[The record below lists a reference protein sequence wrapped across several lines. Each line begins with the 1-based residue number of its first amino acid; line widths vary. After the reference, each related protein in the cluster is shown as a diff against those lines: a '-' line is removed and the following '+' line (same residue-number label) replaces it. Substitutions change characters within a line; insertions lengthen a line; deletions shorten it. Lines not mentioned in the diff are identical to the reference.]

1 MRFIS
6 SALVHALIVKALEL
20 SAEPHMPD
28 LLDRY
33 PLTAGSYHEMLDAS
47 GAVRPHW
54 LRFYEHLQ
62 RSTPAQLVQR
72 QALVARQI
80 QENGVTYNVYA
91 DPKGADRPWE
101 LDLLPHLIPVEE
113 WQQVAAGIAQRARL
127 LNAVL
132 ADVYGPQTLIA
143 EGLLPTELVFGH
155 NNFLWPCQ
163 GVVPPEGTFLHAYA
177 VDLARTPDGR
187 WWVTADR
194 TQAPSGAGYALEN
207 RVIVSRA
214 FPELYRDLD
223 VQHLSGFFRTL
234 QETLARQ
241 APSSNEAP
249 LVVLLTPGRFNES
262 YFEHLYLAGQLGY
275 PLVEGSDLTVRD
287 ATVYL
292 KTLGGLRR
300 VHAIMRRLDD
310 DFCDP
315 LELRTDSALGV
326 PGLLEAVRQ
335 GRVLVANALGS
346 GVLESPGLLGF
357 LPRINEHLFGE
368 KLILPSVATWWCGE
382 PPVLAQALE
391 KMPEL
396 LIKPAFASQSFA
408 PVLGRDLS
416 DEQRQALATRMQA
429 RPYAYVAQEIAQL
442 SHAPIWQGEEGQLQ
456 PRAIGM
462 RVYAVATADGY
473 RVLPGGLTRVAAD
486 ADAEV
491 VSMQRGGAS
500 KDTWIVGERSSGS
513 EPWKAGHALG
523 VHDLIRRDPNL
534 PSRVVE
540 NLFWFGRYCERCD
553 DSARLLRI
561 ILARYID
568 GNDPSALHAAVTLGE
583 RLNLLPK
590 DDPEAPLTLDER
602 LLAALLG
609 EEWPFSLRS
618 NLQRLQWAA
627 SQVRGKLSREN
638 WQALVELQREAMS
651 LETDAPDLGELLDF
665 LNRLVMSLAAL
676 SGFALDDMT
685 RDEGWRF
692 LMIGRRI
699 ERLQFLSTSLA
710 AFLYSDAAC
719 DQDALEWL
727 LELGN
732 SSITYRSRYLALPQ
746 LIPVLDL
753 LLLDEQN
760 PHAVLFQLKLVARSL
775 KRLNED
781 FGVPA
786 DNSLVL
792 FTQRL
797 ASFDLGCL
805 ENGLFGQSSV
815 QAALHGLAD
824 LLQRIGDTSGQVSD
838 RLALRHFAHVDDV
851 SQRTVSV

>member
-1 MRFIS
+1 
-6 SALVHALIVKALEL
+6 
-20 SAEPHMPD
+20 MPD

-33 PLTAGSYHEMLDAS
+33 PLTTGTYHELLDDN

-54 LRFYEHLQ
+54 RRLFDQLQ
-62 RSTPAQLVQR
+62 RSTPAHLIQR
-72 QALVARQI
+72 QALLARQI

-101 LDLLPHLIPVEE
+101 LDLLPHVIDPQE
-113 WQQVAAGIAQRARL
+113 WKHLSAGIAQRARL

-132 ADVYGPQTLIA
+132 ADLYGPQRLIS
-143 EGLLPTELVFGH
+143 EGLLPAELVFGH

-163 GVVPPEGTFLHAYA
+163 GIVPPDGSFLHLYA

-207 RVIVSRA
+207 RMIVSRA
-214 FPELYRDLD
+214 FPELYRDLR
-223 VQHLSGFFRTL
+223 VRHLSGFFRTL

-241 APSSNEAP
+241 APSDGESP

-262 YFEHLYLAGQLGY
+262 YFEHLYLARQLGY
-275 PLVEGSDLTVRD
+275 PLVEGGDLTVRD

-292 KTLGGLRR
+292 KTLSGLRR

-357 LPRINEHLFGE
+357 LPKISQYLFGE
-368 KLILPSVATWWCGE
+368 ELILPSIATWWCGE

-391 KMPEL
+391 KLPQL
-396 LIKPAFASQSFA
+396 LIKPAFPSQSFT
-408 PVLGRDLS
+408 PVFGRDLN
-416 DEQRQALATRMQA
+416 EVQRGQLAARMQA
-429 RPYAYVAQEIAQL
+429 RPYAYVAQELAQL
-442 SHAPIWQGEEGQLQ
+442 SQAPVWQAEDGHIQ

-462 RVYAVATADGY
+462 RVYAVSGKDDY
-473 RVLPGGLTRVAAD
+473 RVLSGGLTRVAAE

-500 KDTWIVGERSSGS
+500 KDTWVLGEQVPGGEQWTAQRTV
-513 EPWKAGHALG
+513 G
-523 VHDLIRRDPNL
+523 VHDLVRRDPYL

-561 ILARYID
+561 MLGRYVD
-568 GNDPSALHAAVTLGE
+568 GDDPQALQSAVALGE
-583 RLNLLPK
+583 SLMLLP
-590 DDPEAPLTLDER
+590 EEGELHER

-609 EEWPFSLRS
+609 DDWSFSLRS

-638 WQALVELQREAMS
+638 WQALVELQREAAE
-651 LETDAPDLGELLDF
+651 LETEEPDFGELLDF

-692 LMIGRRI
+692 LMIGRRL
-699 ERLQFLSTSLA
+699 ERLQFLSSSLA
-710 AFLYSDAAC
+710 AFLRSDAVF
-719 DQDALEWL
+719 DQAGLEWL

-732 SSITYRSRYLALPQ
+732 SSITYRSRYLAVAQ

-760 PHAVLFQLKLVARSL
+760 PHAVLFQLKLVARTL
-775 KRLNED
+775 KRLNDD
-781 FGVPA
+781 FGAPKETA
-786 DNSLVL
+786 LPELV
-792 FTQRL
+792 TRL
-797 ASFDLGCL
+797 SRFDLHCL
-805 ENGLFGQSSV
+805 ENPLFGEASLR
-815 QAALHGLAD
+815 AALDGLAD
-824 LLQRIGDTSGQVSD
+824 LLQEVADVGGQVSD

>member
-1 MRFIS
+1 
-6 SALVHALIVKALEL
+6 
-20 SAEPHMPD
+20 MPD

-33 PLTAGSYHEMLDAS
+33 PLTTGTYHELMDDS
-47 GAVRPHW
+47 GAVRGHW
-54 LRFYEHLQ
+54 RRLLDHLQ
-62 RSTPAQLVQR
+62 RSTPAQLLQR
-72 QALVARQI
+72 QALLARQI

-101 LDLLPHLIPVEE
+101 LDLLPHVIDAQE
-113 WQQVAAGIAQRARL
+113 WKQLSAGIAQRARL

-132 ADVYGPQTLIA
+132 ADLYGPQRLIS
-143 EGLLPTELVFGH
+143 EGLLPAELVFGH

-163 GVVPPEGTFLHAYA
+163 GITPPDGIFLHLYA

-207 RVIVSRA
+207 RMIVSRA
-214 FPELYRDLD
+214 FPDLYRDLK
-223 VQHLSGFFRTL
+223 VKHLAGFFRTL
-234 QETLARQ
+234 QQTLARQ
-241 APSSNEAP
+241 APSDGESP

-262 YFEHLYLAGQLGY
+262 YFEHLYLARQLGY

-292 KTLGGLRR
+292 KTLSGLRR

-357 LPRINEHLFGE
+357 LPKISQFLFGE
-368 KLILPSVATWWCGE
+368 ELILPSIATWWCGE

-391 KMPEL
+391 KLPHL
-396 LIKPAFASQSFA
+396 LIKPAFPSQSFS
-408 PVLGRDLS
+408 PVLGRDLN
-416 DEQRQALATRMQA
+416 EQQRALLAARMQA
-429 RPYAYVAQEIAQL
+429 RPYAYVAQELAQL
-442 SHAPIWQGEEGQLQ
+442 SQAPVWQAEDGQLQ

-462 RVYAVATADGY
+462 RVYAVSGEDDY
-473 RVLPGGLTRVAAD
+473 RVLPGGLTRVAAE

-500 KDTWIVGERSSGS
+500 KDTWVLGEQPPSG
-513 EPWKAGHALG
+513 EQWKAQRTVG
-523 VHDLIRRDPNL
+523 VHDLVRRDPYL

-561 ILARYID
+561 MLARYVD
-568 GNDPSALHAAVTLGE
+568 GDDPQALLSAVSLGE
-583 RLNLLPK
+583 SLMLLPEEGEL
-590 DDPEAPLTLDER
+590 PER

-609 EEWPFSLRS
+609 DDWSFSLRS

-638 WQALVELQREAMS
+638 WQALVELQREAME
-651 LETDAPDLGELLDF
+651 LETTEPDFGELLDF

-692 LMIGRRI
+692 LMIGRRL
-699 ERLQFLSTSLA
+699 ERLQFLSSSLA
-710 AFLYSDAAC
+710 AFLRGEAVF
-719 DQDALEWL
+719 DQAGLDWL

-732 SSITYRSRYLALPQ
+732 SSITYRSRYLAVAQ

-760 PHAVLFQLKLVARSL
+760 PHAVLFQLKLVARTL
-775 KRLNED
+775 KRLNDD
-781 FGVPA
+781 FGAPRETA
-786 DNSLVL
+786 LPELVA
-792 FTQRL
+792 RL
-797 ASFDLGCL
+797 SCFDLRCL
-805 ENGLFGQSSV
+805 ESPLFGEASLR
-815 QAALHGLAD
+815 AALDGLAD
-824 LLQRIGDTSGQVSD
+824 LLQEVADVSGQVSD

>member
-1 MRFIS
+1 
-6 SALVHALIVKALEL
+6 LL
-20 SAEPHMPD
+20 SAELSMPD

-33 PLTAGSYHEMLDAS
+33 PLTTGTYHELLDDS
-47 GAVRPHW
+47 GAVRGHW
-54 LRFYEHLQ
+54 RRLLDHLQ
-62 RSTPAQLVQR
+62 RSTPAQLLQR
-72 QALVARQI
+72 QALLARQI

-101 LDLLPHLIPVEE
+101 LDLLPHVIDAQE
-113 WQQVAAGIAQRARL
+113 WKQLSAGIAQRARL

-132 ADVYGPQTLIA
+132 ADLYGPQRLIS
-143 EGLLPTELVFGH
+143 EGLLPAELVFGH

-163 GVVPPEGTFLHAYA
+163 GITPPDGIFLHLYA

-207 RVIVSRA
+207 RMIVSRA
-214 FPELYRDLD
+214 FPDLYRDLK
-223 VQHLSGFFRTL
+223 VKHLAGFFRTL
-234 QETLARQ
+234 QQTLARQ
-241 APSSNEAP
+241 APSDGESP

-262 YFEHLYLAGQLGY
+262 YFEHLYLARQLGY

-292 KTLGGLRR
+292 KTLSGLRR

-357 LPRINEHLFGE
+357 LPKISQFLFGE
-368 KLILPSVATWWCGE
+368 ELILPSIATWWCGE

-391 KMPEL
+391 KLPHL
-396 LIKPAFASQSFA
+396 LIKPAFPSQSFS
-408 PVLGRDLS
+408 PVLGRDLN
-416 DEQRQALATRMQA
+416 EQQRALLAARMQA
-429 RPYAYVAQEIAQL
+429 RPYAYVAQELAQL
-442 SHAPIWQGEEGQLQ
+442 SQAPVWQAEDGQLQ

-462 RVYAVATADGY
+462 RVYAVSGEDDY
-473 RVLPGGLTRVAAD
+473 RVLPGGLTRVAAE

-500 KDTWIVGERSSGS
+500 KDTWVLGEQPPSG
-513 EPWKAGHALG
+513 EQWKAQRTVG
-523 VHDLIRRDPNL
+523 VHDLVRRDPYL

-561 ILARYID
+561 MLARYVD
-568 GNDPSALHAAVTLGE
+568 GDDPQALLSAVSLGE
-583 RLNLLPK
+583 SLMLLPEEGEL
-590 DDPEAPLTLDER
+590 PER

-609 EEWPFSLRS
+609 DDWSFSLRS

-638 WQALVELQREAMS
+638 WQALVELQREAME
-651 LETDAPDLGELLDF
+651 LETAEPDFGELLDF

-692 LMIGRRI
+692 LMIGRRL
-699 ERLQFLSTSLA
+699 ERLQFLSSSLA
-710 AFLYSDAAC
+710 AFLRGEAVF
-719 DQDALEWL
+719 DQAGLDWL

-732 SSITYRSRYLALPQ
+732 SSITYRSRYLAVAQ

-760 PHAVLFQLKLVARSL
+760 PHAVLFQLKLVARTL
-775 KRLNED
+775 KRLNDD
-781 FGVPA
+781 FGAPRETA
-786 DNSLVL
+786 LPELVA
-792 FTQRL
+792 RL
-797 ASFDLGCL
+797 SCFDLRCL
-805 ENGLFGQSSV
+805 ESPLFGEASLR
-815 QAALHGLAD
+815 AALDGLAD
-824 LLQRIGDTSGQVSD
+824 LLQEVADVSGQVSD

>member
-1 MRFIS
+1 
-6 SALVHALIVKALEL
+6 
-20 SAEPHMPD
+20 MPD
-28 LLDRY
+28 LLDHY
-33 PLTAGSYHEMLDAS
+33 PLTAGTYHELLDDS
-47 GAVRPHW
+47 GGVRAHW
-54 LRFYEHLQ
+54 RRLFEQLQ
-62 RSTPAQLVQR
+62 RSSPAQLVQR
-72 QALVARQI
+72 QALLARQI

-101 LDLLPHLIPVEE
+101 LDLLPHVIAADE
-113 WQQVAAGIAQRARL
+113 WQHLSAGIAQRARL

-132 ADVYGPQTLIA
+132 ADLYGPQRLIA
-143 EGLLPTELVFGH
+143 EGLLPSELVFGH

-163 GVVPPEGTFLHAYA
+163 GIRPPAETFLHLYA

-194 TQAPSGAGYALEN
+194 TQAPSGAGYALES
-207 RVIVSRA
+207 RTIVSRA
-214 FPELYRDLD
+214 FPELYRDLQ
-223 VQHLSGFFRTL
+223 VQHLAGFFRTL

-241 APSSNEAP
+241 APSAEEVP

-262 YFEHLYLAGQLGY
+262 YFEHLYLARQLGY
-275 PLVEGSDLTVRD
+275 PLVEGGDLTVRD

-292 KTLGGLRR
+292 KTLSGLRR

-357 LPRINEHLFGE
+357 LPRINHYLFGE
-368 KLILPSVATWWCGE
+368 ELLLPSIATWWCGE
-382 PPVLAQALE
+382 PPVLEQALE
-391 KMPEL
+391 KLPEL
-396 LIKPAFASQSFA
+396 LIKPAFPSQSFV
-408 PVLGRDLS
+408 PVFGRDLS
-416 DEQRQALATRMQA
+416 EKQRDDLVRRMRA
-429 RPYAYVAQEIAQL
+429 RPYAYVAQELPQL
-442 SHAPIWQGEEGQLQ
+442 SQAPVWQAETGQLQ

-462 RVYAVATADGY
+462 RVYAVASHDGY
-473 RVLPGGLTRVAAD
+473 RVLPGGLTRVAAE

-500 KDTWIVGERSSGS
+500 KDTWVLGERAPVGEQ
-513 EPWKAGHALG
+513 WKAQRTLG
-523 VHDLIRRDPNL
+523 VHDLVRRDPYL

-561 ILARYID
+561 MLARYVD
-568 GNDPSALHAAVTLGE
+568 GDDPQALQAAVELGE
-583 RLNLLPK
+583 GLMLLPEEGEL
-590 DDPEAPLTLDER
+590 PER

-609 EEWPFSLRS
+609 ADWSFSLRA

-638 WQALVELQREAMS
+638 WQALVELQREAME
-651 LETDAPDLGELLDF
+651 LETEAEAADFGELLDF
-665 LNRLVMSLAAL
+665 LSRLVMSLAAL

-699 ERLQFLSTSLA
+699 ERLQFLSSSLA
-710 AFLYSDAAC
+710 GFLRGAGAF
-719 DQDALEWL
+719 DQAGLEWL

-732 SSITYRSRYLALPQ
+732 SSITYRSRYLAVAQ

-760 PHAVLFQLKLVARSL
+760 PHAVLFQLKLVSGSL
-775 KRLNED
+775 KRLNHD
-781 FGVPA
+781 FGAPA
-786 DNSLVL
+786 EAALPLLVE
-792 FTQRL
+792 RL
-797 ASFDLGCL
+797 AGFDLGCL
-805 ENGLFGQSSV
+805 ENPLFGDSSV
-815 QAALHGLAD
+815 RAALDGLAD
-824 LLQRIGDTSGQVSD
+824 LLQDVADVSNQVSD

>member
-1 MRFIS
+1 
-6 SALVHALIVKALEL
+6 
-20 SAEPHMPD
+20 MPD

-33 PLTAGSYHEMLDAS
+33 PLTPGTYHELLDDS
-47 GAVRPHW
+47 GAVRAHW
-54 LRFYEHLQ
+54 RPLFDQLQ
-62 RSTPAQLVQR
+62 RSTPTQLAQR
-72 QALVARQI
+72 QALLARQI

-101 LDLLPHLIPVEE
+101 LDLLPHIIPADE

-132 ADVYGPQTLIA
+132 ADLYGPQTLIRD
-143 EGLLPTELVFGH
+143 GLLPAELVFGH

-163 GVVPPEGTFLHAYA
+163 GIRPPDGTFLHLFA

-207 RVIVSRA
+207 RTIVSRA
-214 FPELYRDLD
+214 FPDLYRDLR
-223 VQHLSGFFRTL
+223 VHHLAGFFRTL
-234 QETLARQ
+234 QETLVRQ
-241 APSSNEAP
+241 APSDAEAP

-262 YFEHLYLAGQLGY
+262 YFEHLYLARQLGY
-275 PLVEGSDLTVRD
+275 PLVEGGDLTVRD

-292 KTLGGLRR
+292 KTLSGLQR

-357 LPRINEHLFGE
+357 LPKINQHLFGE
-368 KLILPSVATWWCGE
+368 ELLLPSIATWWCGE
-382 PPVLAQALE
+382 APVLAQALE
-391 KMPEL
+391 KLPEL
-396 LIKPAFASQSFA
+396 LIKPAFPSQSFV
-408 PVLGRDLS
+408 PVFGRDL
-416 DEQRQALATRMQA
+416 DDTQRQALAERMRA
-429 RPYAYVAQEIAQL
+429 RPYAYVAQELAQL
-442 SHAPIWQGEEGQLQ
+442 SHAPIWQEQDGSLQ

-462 RVYAVATADGY
+462 RVYAVASADGY
-473 RVLPGGLTRVAAD
+473 RVLPGGLTRVAAE

-500 KDTWIVGERSSGS
+500 KDTWVLSERMPSGEQWRAQRS
-513 EPWKAGHALG
+513 LG
-523 VHDLIRRDPNL
+523 VHDLVRRDPYL

-561 ILARYID
+561 MLARYVD
-568 GNDPSALHAAVTLGE
+568 GDDPRALQAAVDLGE
-583 RLNLLPK
+583 SLMLLP
-590 DDPEAPLTLDER
+590 DEGELPER
-602 LLAALLG
+602 LQAALLG
-609 EEWPFSLRS
+609 DDWHFSLRA

-638 WQALVELQREAMS
+638 WQALVELQREALS
-651 LETDAPDLGELLDF
+651 LETEAPDFGELLDF

-699 ERLQFLSTSLA
+699 ERLQFLSSSLA
-710 AFLYSDAAC
+710 AFLRGIAVF
-719 DQDALEWL
+719 DQAGLEWL

-732 SSITYRSRYLALPQ
+732 SSITYRSRYLAVPQ

-760 PHAVLFQLKLVARSL
+760 PHAVLFQLKLVSRTL
-775 KRLNED
+775 RRLNDD
-781 FGVPA
+781 FGVPRELGL
-786 DNSLVL
+786 NQLVE
-792 FTQRL
+792 RL
-797 ASFDLGCL
+797 ARFDLGNL
-805 ENGLFGQSSV
+805 ESALFGDSGV
-815 QAALHGLAD
+815 REVLDGLAG
-824 LLQRIGDTSGQVSD
+824 LLQEVADASGQVSD
-838 RLALRHFAHVDDV
+838 RLALRHFAHVDDI
-851 SQRTVSV
+851 SQQTVSV

>member
-1 MRFIS
+1 
-6 SALVHALIVKALEL
+6 
-20 SAEPHMPD
+20 MPD

-33 PLTAGSYHEMLDAS
+33 PLTTGTYHELLDDS
-47 GAVRPHW
+47 GAVRAHW
-54 LRFYEHLQ
+54 RRLFDQLQ
-62 RSTPAQLVQR
+62 RSTPAQLLQR
-72 QALVARQI
+72 QALLARQI

-101 LDLLPHLIPVEE
+101 LDLLPHVIDPQE
-113 WQQVAAGIAQRARL
+113 WKHLQAGIAQRARL

-132 ADVYGPQTLIA
+132 ADLYGPQRLIS
-143 EGLLPTELVFGH
+143 EGLLPAELVFGH

-163 GVVPPEGTFLHAYA
+163 GIAPPDGSFLHLYA

-207 RVIVSRA
+207 RTIVSRA
-214 FPELYRDLD
+214 FPDLYRDLK
-223 VQHLSGFFRTL
+223 VRHLSGFFRTL

-241 APSSNEAP
+241 APSDGESP

-262 YFEHLYLAGQLGY
+262 YFEHLYLARQLGY
-275 PLVEGSDLTVRD
+275 PLVEGGDLTVRD

-292 KTLGGLRR
+292 KTLSGLRR

-357 LPRINEHLFGE
+357 LPKINQYLFGE
-368 KLILPSVATWWCGE
+368 ELLLPSIATWWCGE

-391 KMPEL
+391 KLPHL
-396 LIKPAFASQSFA
+396 LIKPAFPSQSFS
-408 PVLGRDLS
+408 PVFGRDLS
-416 DEQRQALATRMQA
+416 EAQRAQLAARMQA
-429 RPYAYVAQEIAQL
+429 RPYAYVAQELAQL
-442 SHAPIWQGEEGQLQ
+442 SQAPVWQAEDGQIQ

-462 RVYAVATADGY
+462 RMYAVSGKDDY
-473 RVLPGGLTRVAAD
+473 RILPGGLTRVAAE

-500 KDTWIVGERSSGS
+500 KDTWVLSEQAPGGEQ
-513 EPWKAGHALG
+513 WKAQRTVG
-523 VHDLIRRDPNL
+523 VHDLVRRDPYL

-553 DSARLLRI
+553 GSARLLRI
-561 ILARYID
+561 MLARYVD
-568 GNDPSALHAAVTLGE
+568 GDDPQALESAVALGE
-583 RLNLLPK
+583 SLMLLPEEGEL
-590 DDPEAPLTLDER
+590 PER

-609 EEWPFSLRS
+609 DDWSFSLRS

-638 WQALVELQREAMS
+638 WQALVELQREAME
-651 LETDAPDLGELLDF
+651 LETEEADFGELLDF

-692 LMIGRRI
+692 LMIGRRL
-699 ERLQFLSTSLA
+699 ERLQFLSSSLA
-710 AFLYSDAAC
+710 AFLRSDAVF
-719 DQDALEWL
+719 DQAGLEWL

-732 SSITYRSRYLALPQ
+732 SSITYRSRYLAVAQ

-760 PHAVLFQLKLVARSL
+760 PHAVLFQLKLVARTL
-775 KRLNED
+775 KRLNDD
-781 FGVPA
+781 FAAPRETA
-786 DNSLVL
+786 LPELVA
-792 FTQRL
+792 RL
-797 ASFDLGCL
+797 SRFDLRCL
-805 ENGLFGQSSV
+805 ENPLFGEASLR
-815 QAALHGLAD
+815 AALDGLAD
-824 LLQRIGDTSGQVSD
+824 LLQEVADVSGQVSD

>member
-1 MRFIS
+1 
-6 SALVHALIVKALEL
+6 
-20 SAEPHMPD
+20 MPD

-33 PLTAGSYHEMLDAS
+33 PLTTGTYHELMDDS
-47 GAVRPHW
+47 GAVRAHW
-54 LRFYEHLQ
+54 RRLFDQLQ
-62 RSTPAQLVQR
+62 RSTPAQLLQR
-72 QALVARQI
+72 QALLARQI

-101 LDLLPHLIPVEE
+101 LDLLPHVIDPQE
-113 WQQVAAGIAQRARL
+113 WQHLSAGIAQRARL

-132 ADVYGPQTLIA
+132 ADLYGPQRLIS
-143 EGLLPTELVFGH
+143 EGLLPAELVFGH

-163 GVVPPEGTFLHAYA
+163 GITPPDGSFLHLYA
-177 VDLARTPDGR
+177 VDLARTPDGC

-207 RVIVSRA
+207 RMIVSRA
-214 FPELYRDLD
+214 FPDLYRDLK
-223 VQHLSGFFRTL
+223 VRHLSGFFRTL

-241 APSSNEAP
+241 APSDGESP

-262 YFEHLYLAGQLGY
+262 YFEHLYLARQLGY
-275 PLVEGSDLTVRD
+275 PLVEGGDLTVRD

-292 KTLGGLRR
+292 KTLSGLRR
-300 VHAIMRRLDD
+300 VHAMMRRLDD

-357 LPRINEHLFGE
+357 LPKINQYLFGE
-368 KLILPSVATWWCGE
+368 ELLLPSIATWWCGE

-391 KMPEL
+391 KLPQL
-396 LIKPAFASQSFA
+396 LIKPAFPSQSFS
-408 PVLGRDLS
+408 PVFGRDLS
-416 DEQRQALATRMQA
+416 EAQRGQLAARMQA
-429 RPYAYVAQEIAQL
+429 RPYAYVAQELAQL
-442 SHAPIWQGEEGQLQ
+442 SQAPVWQAEDGQIQ

-462 RVYAVATADGY
+462 RMYAVSGKDDY
-473 RVLPGGLTRVAAD
+473 RVLPGGLTRVAAE

-500 KDTWIVGERSSGS
+500 KDTWVLGEQAPGG
-513 EPWKAGHALG
+513 EQWKAQRTVG
-523 VHDLIRRDPNL
+523 VHDLVRRDPYL

-561 ILARYID
+561 MLARYVD
-568 GNDPSALHAAVTLGE
+568 GDDPQALQSAVALGE
-583 RLNLLPK
+583 SLMLLPEEGEL
-590 DDPEAPLTLDER
+590 PER

-609 EEWPFSLRS
+609 DDWSFSLRS

-638 WQALVELQREAMS
+638 WQALVELQREAME
-651 LETDAPDLGELLDF
+651 LETEEADFGELLDF

-692 LMIGRRI
+692 LMIGRRL
-699 ERLQFLSTSLA
+699 ERLQFLSSSLA
-710 AFLYSDAAC
+710 AFLRSDAVF
-719 DQDALEWL
+719 DQAGLEWL

-732 SSITYRSRYLALPQ
+732 SSITYRSRYLAVAQ

-760 PHAVLFQLKLVARSL
+760 PHAVLFQLKLVTRTL
-775 KRLNED
+775 KRLNDD
-781 FGVPA
+781 FAAPRETA
-786 DNSLVL
+786 LPDLVA
-792 FTQRL
+792 RL
-797 ASFDLGCL
+797 SRFDLRCL
-805 ENGLFGQSSV
+805 ENPLFGEASLR
-815 QAALHGLAD
+815 AALDGLAD
-824 LLQRIGDTSGQVSD
+824 LLQEMADASGQVSD

>member
-1 MRFIS
+1 
-6 SALVHALIVKALEL
+6 
-20 SAEPHMPD
+20 MPD

-33 PLTAGSYHEMLDAS
+33 PLTAGTYHELLDSS

-54 LRFYEHLQ
+54 RRLFDQLQ
-62 RSTPAQLVQR
+62 RSTPAQLLQR
-72 QALVARQI
+72 QALLARQI

-101 LDLLPHLIPVEE
+101 LDLLPHVIAADE
-113 WQQVAAGIAQRARL
+113 WQQLSAGIAQRARL

-132 ADVYGPQTLIA
+132 ADLYGPQRLIS
-143 EGLLPTELVFGH
+143 EGLLPAELVFGH

-163 GVVPPEGTFLHAYA
+163 HVAPPEATFLHLYA

-207 RVIVSRA
+207 RTIVSRA
-214 FPELYRDLD
+214 FPELYRDLK
-223 VQHLSGFFRTL
+223 VQHLAGFFRTL

-241 APSSNEAP
+241 APCDDDAP

-262 YFEHLYLAGQLGY
+262 YFEHLYLARQLGY
-275 PLVEGSDLTVRD
+275 PLVEGGDLTVRD

-292 KTLGGLRR
+292 KTLSGLRR
-300 VHAIMRRLDD
+300 VHAVMRRLDD

-335 GRVLVANALGS
+335 GRVLVGNALGS

-357 LPRINEHLFGE
+357 LPKINQYLFGE
-368 KLILPSVATWWCGE
+368 ELILPSIATWWCGE
-382 PPVLAQALE
+382 APVLAQALE
-391 KMPEL
+391 KLPEL
-396 LIKPAFASQSFA
+396 LIKPAFPSQSFA
-408 PVLGRDLS
+408 PVFGRDLS
-416 DEQRQALATRMQA
+416 EKQRQALAERMQA
-429 RPYAYVAQEIAQL
+429 RPYAYVAQELAQL
-442 SHAPIWQGEEGQLQ
+442 SQAPIWQAENGQLQ

-462 RVYAVATADGY
+462 RMYAVAGADDY
-473 RVLPGGLTRVAAD
+473 RVLPGGLTRVAAE

-500 KDTWIVGERSSGS
+500 KDTWVLGDRPPSGEQ
-513 EPWKAGHALG
+513 WKSQRNVG
-523 VHDLIRRDPNL
+523 VHDLVRRDPYL

-561 ILARYID
+561 MLARYVD
-568 GNDPSALHAAVTLGE
+568 GDDPQALQAAVDLGE
-583 RLNLLPK
+583 RLTLLP
-590 DDPEAPLTLDER
+590 DEGELPER

-609 EEWPFSLRS
+609 DDWSFSLRA

-638 WQALVELQREAMS
+638 WQALVELQREAME
-651 LETDAPDLGELLDF
+651 LDTDEPDFGELLDF

-699 ERLQFLSTSLA
+699 ERLQFLSSSLA
-710 AFLYSDAAC
+710 AFLRGAGAF
-719 DQDALEWL
+719 DQAGLEWL

-732 SSITYRSRYLALPQ
+732 SSITYRSRYLAVAQ

-760 PHAVLFQLKLVARSL
+760 PHAVLFQLKLVTRTL
-775 KRLNED
+775 KRLNDD
-781 FGVPA
+781 FAAPRESGLPQ
-786 DNSLVL
+786 LVE
-792 FTQRL
+792 RL
-797 ASFDLGCL
+797 ARFDLGCL
-805 ENGLFGQSSV
+805 ENPLFGESSV
-815 QAALHGLAD
+815 RAALNGLAD
-824 LLQRIGDTSGQVSD
+824 LLQDIAEASGQVSD

>member
-1 MRFIS
+1 
-6 SALVHALIVKALEL
+6 
-20 SAEPHMPD
+20 MPD
-28 LLDRY
+28 LLDHY
-33 PLTAGSYHEMLDAS
+33 PLTAGTYHELLDDS
-47 GAVRPHW
+47 GGVRAHW
-54 LRFYEHLQ
+54 RRLFEQLQ
-62 RSTPAQLVQR
+62 RSSPAQLVQR
-72 QALVARQI
+72 QALLARQI

-101 LDLLPHLIPVEE
+101 LDLLPHVIAADE
-113 WQQVAAGIAQRARL
+113 WQHLSAGIAQRARL

-132 ADVYGPQTLIA
+132 ADLYGPQRLIA
-143 EGLLPTELVFGH
+143 EGLLPSELVFGH

-163 GVVPPEGTFLHAYA
+163 GIRPPAETFLHLYA

-194 TQAPSGAGYALEN
+194 TQAPSGAGYALES
-207 RVIVSRA
+207 RTIVSRA
-214 FPELYRDLD
+214 FPELYRDLQ
-223 VQHLSGFFRTL
+223 VQHLAGFFRTL

-241 APSSNEAP
+241 APSAEEVP

-262 YFEHLYLAGQLGY
+262 YFEHLYLARQLGY
-275 PLVEGSDLTVRD
+275 PLVEGGDLTVRD

-292 KTLGGLRR
+292 KTLSGLRR

-357 LPRINEHLFGE
+357 LPRINHYLFGE
-368 KLILPSVATWWCGE
+368 ELLLPSIATWWCGE
-382 PPVLAQALE
+382 PPVLEQALE
-391 KMPEL
+391 KLPEL
-396 LIKPAFASQSFA
+396 LIKPAFPSQSFV
-408 PVLGRDLS
+408 PVFGRDLS
-416 DEQRQALATRMQA
+416 EKQRDDLVRRMRA
-429 RPYAYVAQEIAQL
+429 RPYAYVAQELPQL
-442 SHAPIWQGEEGQLQ
+442 SQAPVWQAETGQLQ

-462 RVYAVATADGY
+462 RVYAVASHDGY
-473 RVLPGGLTRVAAD
+473 RVLPGGLTRVAAE

-500 KDTWIVGERSSGS
+500 KDTWVLGERAPVGEQ
-513 EPWKAGHALG
+513 WKAQRTLG
-523 VHDLIRRDPNL
+523 VHDLVRRDPYL

-561 ILARYID
+561 MLARYVD
-568 GNDPSALHAAVTLGE
+568 GDDPQALQAAVELGE
-583 RLNLLPK
+583 GLMLLPEEGEL
-590 DDPEAPLTLDER
+590 PER

-609 EEWPFSLRS
+609 ADWSFSLRA

-638 WQALVELQREAMS
+638 WQALVELQREAME
-651 LETDAPDLGELLDF
+651 LETEAEAEAADFGELLDF

-699 ERLQFLSTSLA
+699 ERLQFLSSSLA
-710 AFLYSDAAC
+710 GFLRGAGAF
-719 DQDALEWL
+719 DQAGLEWL

-732 SSITYRSRYLALPQ
+732 SSITYRSRYLAVAQ

-760 PHAVLFQLKLVARSL
+760 PHAVLFQLKLVSGSL
-775 KRLNED
+775 KRLNHD
-781 FGVPA
+781 FGAPA
-786 DNSLVL
+786 EAALPLLVE
-792 FTQRL
+792 RL
-797 ASFDLGCL
+797 AGFDLGCL
-805 ENGLFGQSSV
+805 ENPLFGDSSV
-815 QAALHGLAD
+815 RAALDGLAD
-824 LLQRIGDTSGQVSD
+824 LLQEVADVSNQVSD

>member
-1 MRFIS
+1 
-6 SALVHALIVKALEL
+6 
-20 SAEPHMPD
+20 MPD

-33 PLTAGSYHEMLDAS
+33 PLTTGTYHELLDDN
-47 GAVRPHW
+47 GAVRVHW
-54 LRFYEHLQ
+54 RPLFDQLQ

-72 QALVARQI
+72 QALLARQI

-101 LDLLPHLIPVEE
+101 LDLLPHVIDAQE
-113 WQQVAAGIAQRARL
+113 WKHLSAGIAQRGRL

-132 ADVYGPQTLIA
+132 ADLYGPQRLIS
-143 EGLLPTELVFGH
+143 EGLLPAELIFGH

-163 GVVPPEGTFLHAYA
+163 GIAPPDGTFLHLYA

-207 RVIVSRA
+207 RMIVSRA
-214 FPELYRDLD
+214 FPDLYRDLN
-223 VQHLSGFFRTL
+223 VRHLSGFFRTL

-241 APSSNEAP
+241 APSDGEPP

-262 YFEHLYLAGQLGY
+262 YFEHLYLARQLGY
-275 PLVEGSDLTVRD
+275 PLVEGGDLTVRD

-292 KTLGGLRR
+292 KTLSGLRR

-357 LPRINEHLFGE
+357 LPKINEFLFGE
-368 KLILPSVATWWCGE
+368 ELLLPSIATWWCGE

-391 KMPEL
+391 KLPQL
-396 LIKPAFASQSFA
+396 LIKPAFPSQSFR
-408 PVLGRDLS
+408 PVLGRDLN
-416 DEQRQALATRMQA
+416 EAQRAKLAARMQA
-429 RPYAYVAQEIAQL
+429 RPYAYVAQELAQL
-442 SHAPIWQGEEGQLQ
+442 SQAPVWQAEDGQIQ

-462 RVYAVATADGY
+462 RVYAVSGKDDY
-473 RVLPGGLTRVAAD
+473 RVLSGGLTRVAAK

-500 KDTWIVGERSSGS
+500 KDTWVLGEQAPGS
-513 EPWKAGHALG
+513 EQWAAQRTVG
-523 VHDLIRRDPNL
+523 VHDLVRRDPYL

-540 NLFWFGRYCERCD
+540 NLFWFGRYSERCD

-561 ILARYID
+561 MLARYVD
-568 GNDPSALHAAVTLGE
+568 GDDPQALQSAVSLGE
-583 RLNLLPK
+583 SLMLLP
-590 DDPEAPLTLDER
+590 DEGELPER

-609 EEWPFSLRS
+609 EDWSFSLRS

-638 WQALVELQREAMS
+638 WQALVELQREALE
-651 LETDAPDLGELLDF
+651 LETSEPDFGEMLDF

-692 LMIGRRI
+692 LMMGRRL
-699 ERLQFLSTSLA
+699 ERLQFLSSSLA
-710 AFLYSDAAC
+710 AFLRSEAVF
-719 DQDALEWL
+719 DQAGLEWL

-732 SSITYRSRYLALPQ
+732 SSITYRSRYLAVAQ

-760 PHAVLFQLKLVARSL
+760 PHAVLFQLKLVARTL
-775 KRLNED
+775 KRLNDD
-781 FGVPA
+781 FGAPRDMA
-786 DNSLVL
+786 LPELV
-792 FTQRL
+792 TRL
-797 ASFDLGCL
+797 SRFDLRCL
-805 ENGLFGQSSV
+805 ENPLFGDTSLRS
-815 QAALHGLAD
+815 ALDGLAD
-824 LLQRIGDTSGQVSD
+824 LLQEVADVSGQVSD

>member
-1 MRFIS
+1 
-6 SALVHALIVKALEL
+6 
-20 SAEPHMPD
+20 MPD

-33 PLTAGSYHEMLDAS
+33 PLTAGTYHELLDGS

-54 LRFYEHLQ
+54 RRLFDQLQ

-72 QALVARQI
+72 QALLARQI

-101 LDLLPHLIPVEE
+101 LDLLPHVIAADE
-113 WQQVAAGIAQRARL
+113 WQQLSAGIAQRARL

-132 ADVYGPQTLIA
+132 ADLYGPQRLIS
-143 EGLLPTELVFGH
+143 EGLLPAELVFGH

-163 GVVPPEGTFLHAYA
+163 HIAPPEEIFLHLYA

-207 RVIVSRA
+207 RTIVSRA
-214 FPELYRDLD
+214 FPELYRDLK
-223 VQHLSGFFRTL
+223 VQHLAGFFRAL

-241 APSSNEAP
+241 APSDDDTP

-262 YFEHLYLAGQLGY
+262 YFEHLYLARQLGY
-275 PLVEGSDLTVRD
+275 PLVEGGDLTVRD

-292 KTLGGLRR
+292 KTLSGLRR

-357 LPRINEHLFGE
+357 LPRINQYLFGE
-368 KLILPSVATWWCGE
+368 ELILPSIATWWCGE
-382 PPVLAQALE
+382 SPVLAQALE
-391 KMPEL
+391 KLPEL
-396 LIKPAFASQSFA
+396 LIKPAFPSQSFA
-408 PVLGRDLS
+408 PVFGRDLS
-416 DEQRQALATRMQA
+416 EKQRQALAERMQA
-429 RPYAYVAQEIAQL
+429 RPYAYVAQELAQL
-442 SHAPIWQGEEGQLQ
+442 SHAPIWQAENGQLQ

-462 RVYAVATADGY
+462 RMYAVASGEGY
-473 RVLPGGLTRVAAD
+473 RVLPGGLTRVAAE

-500 KDTWIVGERSSGS
+500 KDTWVLGDRPPSGEQ
-513 EPWKAGHALG
+513 WKSQRNVG
-523 VHDLIRRDPNL
+523 VHDLVRRDPYL

-561 ILARYID
+561 MLARYVD
-568 GNDPSALHAAVTLGE
+568 GDDPQALQAAVDLGE
-583 RLNLLPK
+583 RLTLLP
-590 DDPEAPLTLDER
+590 DEGELPER

-609 EEWPFSLRS
+609 EDWSFSLRS

-638 WQALVELQREAMS
+638 WQALVELQREAMD
-651 LETDAPDLGELLDF
+651 LDTDEPDFGELLDF

-699 ERLQFLSTSLA
+699 ERLQFLSSSLA
-710 AFLYSDAAC
+710 AFLRGAGAF
-719 DQDALEWL
+719 DQAGLEWL

-732 SSITYRSRYLALPQ
+732 SSITYRSRYLAVAQ

-760 PHAVLFQLKLVARSL
+760 PHAVLFQLKLVTRTL
-775 KRLNED
+775 KRLNDD
-781 FGVPA
+781 FGVPREA
-786 DNSLVL
+786 GLPQLVE
-792 FTQRL
+792 RL
-797 ASFDLGCL
+797 ARFDLGCL
-805 ENGLFGQSSV
+805 ENPLFGEASV
-815 QAALHGLAD
+815 RAALNGLAD
-824 LLQRIGDTSGQVSD
+824 LLQEIADASGQVSD

>member
-1 MRFIS
+1 
-6 SALVHALIVKALEL
+6 
-20 SAEPHMPD
+20 MPD
-28 LLDRY
+28 LLDHY
-33 PLTAGSYHEMLDAS
+33 PLTAGTYHELLDDS
-47 GAVRPHW
+47 GGVRAHW
-54 LRFYEHLQ
+54 RRLFEQLQ
-62 RSTPAQLVQR
+62 RSSPAQLVQR
-72 QALVARQI
+72 QALLARQI

-101 LDLLPHLIPVEE
+101 LDLLPHVIAADE
-113 WQQVAAGIAQRARL
+113 WQHLSAGIAQRARL

-132 ADVYGPQTLIA
+132 ADLYGPQRLIA
-143 EGLLPTELVFGH
+143 EGLLPSELVFGH

-163 GVVPPEGTFLHAYA
+163 GIRPPAETFLHLYA

-194 TQAPSGAGYALEN
+194 TQAPSGAGYALES
-207 RVIVSRA
+207 RTIVSRA
-214 FPELYRDLD
+214 FPELYRDLQ
-223 VQHLSGFFRTL
+223 VQHLAGFFRTL

-241 APSSNEAP
+241 APSAEEVP

-262 YFEHLYLAGQLGY
+262 YFEHLYLARQLGY
-275 PLVEGSDLTVRD
+275 PLVEGGDLTVRD

-292 KTLGGLRR
+292 KTLSGLRR

-357 LPRINEHLFGE
+357 LPKINHYLFGE
-368 KLILPSVATWWCGE
+368 ELLLPSIATWWCGE
-382 PPVLAQALE
+382 PPVLEQALE
-391 KMPEL
+391 KLPEL
-396 LIKPAFASQSFA
+396 LIKPAFPSQSFV
-408 PVLGRDLS
+408 PVFGRDLS
-416 DEQRQALATRMQA
+416 EKQRDDLVRRMRA
-429 RPYAYVAQEIAQL
+429 RPYAYVAQELPQL
-442 SHAPIWQGEEGQLQ
+442 SQAPVWQAETGQLQ

-462 RVYAVATADGY
+462 RVYAVASHDGY
-473 RVLPGGLTRVAAD
+473 RVLPGGLTRVAAE

-500 KDTWIVGERSSGS
+500 KDTWVLGERAPVGEQ
-513 EPWKAGHALG
+513 WKAQRTLG
-523 VHDLIRRDPNL
+523 VHDLVRRDPYL

-561 ILARYID
+561 MLARYVD
-568 GNDPSALHAAVTLGE
+568 GDDPQALQAAVELGE
-583 RLNLLPK
+583 GLMLLPEEGEL
-590 DDPEAPLTLDER
+590 PER

-609 EEWPFSLRS
+609 ADWSFSLRA

-638 WQALVELQREAMS
+638 WQALVELQREAME
-651 LETDAPDLGELLDF
+651 LETEAEAADFGELLDF

-699 ERLQFLSTSLA
+699 ERLQFLSSSLA
-710 AFLYSDAAC
+710 GFLRGAGAF
-719 DQDALEWL
+719 DQAGLEWL

-732 SSITYRSRYLALPQ
+732 SSITYRSRYLAVAQ

-760 PHAVLFQLKLVARSL
+760 PHAVLFQLKLVSGSL
-775 KRLNED
+775 KRLNHD
-781 FGVPA
+781 FGAPA
-786 DNSLVL
+786 EAALPLLVE
-792 FTQRL
+792 RL
-797 ASFDLGCL
+797 AGFDLGCL
-805 ENGLFGQSSV
+805 ENPLFGDSSV
-815 QAALHGLAD
+815 RAAIDGLAD
-824 LLQRIGDTSGQVSD
+824 LLQDVADVSNQVSD

>member
-1 MRFIS
+1 
-6 SALVHALIVKALEL
+6 
-20 SAEPHMPD
+20 MPD

-33 PLTAGSYHEMLDAS
+33 PLTAGTYHELLDAS

-54 LRFYEHLQ
+54 RRLFEQLQ

-72 QALVARQI
+72 QALLTRQI

-101 LDLLPHLIPVEE
+101 LDLLPHVIAADD
-113 WQQVAAGIAQRARL
+113 WQQLSAGVAQRARL

-132 ADVYGPQTLIA
+132 ADLYGPQRLIA
-143 EGLLPTELVFGH
+143 EGLLPAELVFGH

-163 GVVPPEGTFLHAYA
+163 GISPPDGAFLHLYA

-207 RVIVSRA
+207 RTIVSRA
-214 FPELYRDLD
+214 FPELYRDMK
-223 VQHLSGFFRTL
+223 VQHLAGFFRTL
-234 QETLARQ
+234 QETLVRQ
-241 APSSNEAP
+241 APSDGDAP

-262 YFEHLYLAGQLGY
+262 YFEHLYLARQLGY
-275 PLVEGSDLTVRD
+275 PLVEGGDLTVRD

-292 KTLGGLRR
+292 KTLSGLRR

-357 LPRINEHLFGE
+357 LPKINQFLFGE
-368 KLILPSVATWWCGE
+368 ELILPSIATWWCGE
-382 PPVLAQALE
+382 APVLAQALE
-391 KMPEL
+391 KLPEL
-396 LIKPAFASQSFA
+396 LIKPAFPSQSFA
-408 PVLGRDLS
+408 PVFGRDLS
-416 DEQRQALATRMQA
+416 EKQRQELAERMQA
-429 RPYAYVAQEIAQL
+429 RPYAYVAQELAQL
-442 SHAPIWQGEEGQLQ
+442 SQAPIWQAEDGQLQ

-462 RVYAVATADGY
+462 RVYAVASREGY
-473 RVLPGGLTRVAAD
+473 RVLPGGLTRVAAQ

-500 KDTWIVGERSSGS
+500 KDTWVLGDRAPSGEQ
-513 EPWKAGHALG
+513 WKAQRNIG
-523 VHDLIRRDPNL
+523 VHDLVRRDPYL

-561 ILARYID
+561 MLARYVD
-568 GNDPSALHAAVTLGE
+568 GDDPQALQAAVDLGE
-583 RLNLLPK
+583 RLMLLP
-590 DDPEAPLTLDER
+590 DEGELPER

-609 EEWPFSLRS
+609 DDWPFSLRS

-638 WQALVELQREAMS
+638 WQALVELQREAME
-651 LETDAPDLGELLDF
+651 LETEEPDFGELLDF

-699 ERLQFLSTSLA
+699 ERLQFLSGSLA
-710 AFLYSDAAC
+710 AFLRGTGVF
-719 DQDALEWL
+719 DQAGLEWL

-732 SSITYRSRYLALPQ
+732 SSITYRSRYLAVAQ
-746 LIPVLDL
+746 LVPVLDL

-760 PHAVLFQLKLVARSL
+760 PHAVLFQLKLVTRTL
-775 KRLNED
+775 KRLNDD
-781 FGVPA
+781 FGVPRETVLPQ
-786 DNSLVL
+786 LVE
-792 FTQRL
+792 RL
-797 ASFDLGCL
+797 ARFDLGCL
-805 ENGLFGQSSV
+805 ENPLFGDASV
-815 QAALHGLAD
+815 RAAIEGLAALLQEIAD
-824 LLQRIGDTSGQVSD
+824 ASGQVSD

>member
-1 MRFIS
+1 
-6 SALVHALIVKALEL
+6 
-20 SAEPHMPD
+20 MPD

-33 PLTAGSYHEMLDAS
+33 PLTTGTYHELMDNS
-47 GAVRPHW
+47 GAVRGHW
-54 LRFYEHLQ
+54 RRLLDHLQ
-62 RSTPAQLVQR
+62 RSTPAQLLQR
-72 QALVARQI
+72 QALLARQI

-101 LDLLPHLIPVEE
+101 LDLLPHVIDAQE
-113 WQQVAAGIAQRARL
+113 WKHLSAGIAQRARL

-132 ADVYGPQTLIA
+132 ADLYGPQRLIS
-143 EGLLPTELVFGH
+143 EGLLPAELVFGH

-163 GVVPPEGTFLHAYA
+163 GITPPDGIFLHLYA

-207 RVIVSRA
+207 RMIVSRA
-214 FPELYRDLD
+214 FPDLYRDLK
-223 VQHLSGFFRTL
+223 VKHLAGFFRTL
-234 QETLARQ
+234 QQTLARQ
-241 APSSNEAP
+241 APSDGESP

-262 YFEHLYLAGQLGY
+262 YFEHLYLARQLGY

-292 KTLGGLRR
+292 KTLSGLRR

-357 LPRINEHLFGE
+357 LPKISQFLFGE
-368 KLILPSVATWWCGE
+368 ELILPSIATWWCGE

-391 KMPEL
+391 KLPHL
-396 LIKPAFASQSFA
+396 LIKPAFPSQSFS
-408 PVLGRDLS
+408 PVLGRDLN
-416 DEQRQALATRMQA
+416 EQQRALLAARMQA
-429 RPYAYVAQEIAQL
+429 RPYAYVAQELAQL
-442 SHAPIWQGEEGQLQ
+442 SQAPVWQAEDGQLQ

-462 RVYAVATADGY
+462 RVYAVSGEDDY
-473 RVLPGGLTRVAAD
+473 RVLPGGLTRVAAE

-500 KDTWIVGERSSGS
+500 KDTWVLGEQPPSG
-513 EPWKAGHALG
+513 EQWKAQRTVG
-523 VHDLIRRDPNL
+523 VHDLVRRDPYL

-561 ILARYID
+561 MLARYVD
-568 GNDPSALHAAVTLGE
+568 GDDPQALQSAVSLGE
-583 RLNLLPK
+583 SLMLLPEEGEL
-590 DDPEAPLTLDER
+590 PER

-609 EEWPFSLRS
+609 DDWSFSLRS

-638 WQALVELQREAMS
+638 WQALVELQREAME
-651 LETDAPDLGELLDF
+651 LETAEPDFGELLDF

-692 LMIGRRI
+692 LMIGRRL
-699 ERLQFLSTSLA
+699 ERLQFLSSSLA
-710 AFLYSDAAC
+710 AFLRGEAVF
-719 DQDALEWL
+719 DQAGLDWL

-732 SSITYRSRYLALPQ
+732 SSITYRSRYLAVAQ

-760 PHAVLFQLKLVARSL
+760 PHAVLFQLKLVARTL
-775 KRLNED
+775 KRLNDD
-781 FGVPA
+781 FGAPRETALPA
-786 DNSLVL
+786 LVA
-792 FTQRL
+792 RL
-797 ASFDLGCL
+797 SCFDLRCL
-805 ENGLFGQSSV
+805 ESPLFGEASLR
-815 QAALHGLAD
+815 AALDGLAD
-824 LLQRIGDTSGQVSD
+824 LLQEVADVSGQVSD

>member
-1 MRFIS
+1 
-6 SALVHALIVKALEL
+6 
-20 SAEPHMPD
+20 MPD

-33 PLTAGSYHEMLDAS
+33 PLTTGTYHELLDNS
-47 GAVRPHW
+47 GAVRVHW
-54 LRFYEHLQ
+54 QPLFDQLQ
-62 RSTPAQLVQR
+62 RSTPAQLLQR
-72 QALVARQI
+72 QTLLARQI

-101 LDLLPHLIPVEE
+101 LDLLPHIIDAQE
-113 WQQVAAGIAQRARL
+113 WRQLSAGIAQRARL

-132 ADVYGPQTLIA
+132 ADLYGPQRLIS
-143 EGLLPTELVFGH
+143 EGLLPPELVFGH

-163 GVVPPEGTFLHAYA
+163 GIAPPDGIFLHMYA

-194 TQAPSGAGYALEN
+194 TQAPSGSGYALEN
-207 RVIVSRA
+207 RMIVSRA
-214 FPELYRDLD
+214 FPDLYRDLK
-223 VQHLSGFFRTL
+223 VRHLSGFFRTL

-241 APSSNEAP
+241 APSDGEPP

-262 YFEHLYLAGQLGY
+262 YFEHLYLARQLGY
-275 PLVEGSDLTVRD
+275 PLVEGGDLTVRD

-292 KTLGGLRR
+292 KTLSGLRR

-357 LPRINEHLFGE
+357 LPKINQFLFGE
-368 KLILPSVATWWCGE
+368 ELMLPSIATWWCGE

-391 KMPEL
+391 KLPQL
-396 LIKPAFASQSFA
+396 LIKPAFPSQSFA
-408 PVLGRDLS
+408 PVFGRDLS
-416 DEQRQALATRMQA
+416 EEQRGQLAARMQA
-429 RPYAYVAQEIAQL
+429 RPYAYVAQELAQL
-442 SHAPIWQGEEGQLQ
+442 SQAPVWQAEDGQIQ

-462 RVYAVATADGY
+462 RVYAVSGKDDY
-473 RVLPGGLTRVAAD
+473 RILSGGLTRVAAE

-500 KDTWIVGERSSGS
+500 KDTWVLGEQAPGGEQWTAQRTV
-513 EPWKAGHALG
+513 G
-523 VHDLIRRDPNL
+523 VHDLVRRDPYL

-561 ILARYID
+561 MLARYVD
-568 GNDPSALHAAVTLGE
+568 GDDPQALQSAVALGE
-583 RLNLLPK
+583 SLMLLP
-590 DDPEAPLTLDER
+590 DEGELPER

-609 EEWPFSLRS
+609 EDWSFSLRS

-638 WQALVELQREAMS
+638 WQALVELQREAME
-651 LETDAPDLGELLDF
+651 LETAEPDFGELLDF

-692 LMIGRRI
+692 LMIGRRL
-699 ERLQFLSTSLA
+699 ERLQFLSSSLA
-710 AFLYSDAAC
+710 AFLRSEAVF
-719 DQDALEWL
+719 DQAGLEWL

-732 SSITYRSRYLALPQ
+732 SSITYRSRYLAVAQ

-760 PHAVLFQLKLVARSL
+760 PHAVLFQLKLVARTL
-775 KRLNED
+775 KRLNDD
-781 FGVPA
+781 FGAPRETA
-786 DNSLVL
+786 LPELVM
-792 FTQRL
+792 RL
-797 ASFDLGCL
+797 SRFDLRCL
-805 ENGLFGQSSV
+805 ENPLFGETSLR
-815 QAALHGLAD
+815 AALDGLAD
-824 LLQRIGDTSGQVSD
+824 LLQEVADVSGQVSD

>member
-1 MRFIS
+1 
-6 SALVHALIVKALEL
+6 
-20 SAEPHMPD
+20 MPD

-33 PLTAGSYHEMLDAS
+33 PLTAGTYHEMLDAS

-54 LRFYEHLQ
+54 QLLYEHLQ
-62 RSTPAQLVQR
+62 RSTPAQLMQR
-72 QALVARQI
+72 QALLSRQI

-101 LDLLPHLIPVEE
+101 LDLLPHLIPAQE
-113 WQQVAAGIAQRARL
+113 WAPVAAGIAQRARL

-132 ADVYGPQTLIA
+132 ADLYGPQQLIA
-143 EGLLPTELVFGH
+143 DGLLPAELVFGH
-155 NNFLWPCQ
+155 NNYLWPCQ
-163 GVVPPEGTFLHAYA
+163 GVKPPEDMFLHMYA

-207 RVIVSRA
+207 RQIVSRA
-214 FPELYRDLD
+214 FPDMYRDLQ
-223 VQHLSGFFRTL
+223 VQHLAGFFRAL

-241 APSSNEAP
+241 APSDKEAP

-262 YFEHLYLAGQLGY
+262 YFEHLYLARQLGY
-275 PLVEGSDLTVRD
+275 PLVEGGDLTVRD

-292 KTLGGLRR
+292 KTLSGLRR

-346 GVLESPGLLGF
+346 GVLESPALLGF
-357 LPRINEHLFGE
+357 LPKINQHLFGE
-368 KLILPSVATWWCGE
+368 ELILPSVATWWCGE

-391 KMPEL
+391 KLPEL
-396 LIKPAFASQSFA
+396 LIKPAFPSQSFA
-408 PVLGRDLS
+408 PVFGRDLNA
-416 DEQRQALATRMQA
+416 EQRQALAARMQA
-429 RPYAYVAQEIAQL
+429 RPYAYVAQELAQL
-442 SHAPIWQGEEGQLQ
+442 SHAPVWQADGGKLQ

-462 RVYAVATADGY
+462 RVYAVASADGY
-473 RVLPGGLTRVAAD
+473 RVLPGGLTRVAAEAD
-486 ADAEV
+486 ADV

-500 KDTWIVGERSSGS
+500 KDTWVLGERAHGVK
-513 EPWKAGHALG
+513 PWKGQRALG
-523 VHDLIRRDPNL
+523 VHDLVRRDPYL

-561 ILARYID
+561 MLGRYVDGDDPLA
-568 GNDPSALHAAVTLGE
+568 LQAAVELGE
-583 RLNLLPK
+583 TLNLLP
-590 DDPEAPLTLDER
+590 EEGELHER

-609 EEWPFSLRS
+609 EDWSFSLRA

-638 WQALVELQREAMS
+638 WQALVELQREALS
-651 LETDAPDLGELLDF
+651 LETDEPDFGELLDF

-699 ERLQFLSTSLA
+699 ERLQFLSISLA
-710 AFLYSDAAC
+710 AFLRDAAVN
-719 DQDALEWL
+719 DQAGLEWL

-732 SSITYRSRYLALPQ
+732 SSITYRSRYLAVPQ

-760 PHAVLFQLKLVARSL
+760 PHAVLFQLKLVSRSL
-775 KRLNED
+775 TRLNED
-781 FGVPA
+781 FGAPR
-786 DNSLVL
+786 DTSLPL
-792 FTQRL
+792 LIQRL
-797 ASFDLGCL
+797 SIFDLGNL
-805 ENGLFGQSSV
+805 ENPLFGQSSV
-815 QAALHGLAD
+815 GAVLDGLAD
-824 LLQRIGDTSGQVSD
+824 LLQSIGETSGQVSD

>member
-1 MRFIS
+1 
-6 SALVHALIVKALEL
+6 
-20 SAEPHMPD
+20 MPD

-33 PLTAGSYHEMLDAS
+33 PLTPGSYHELLDGS
-47 GAVRPHW
+47 GSVRPHW
-54 LRFYEHLQ
+54 RRLFDHLQ
-62 RSTPAQLVQR
+62 GSTPAQLEQR
-72 QALVARQI
+72 QALMARQI

-101 LDLLPHLIPVEE
+101 LDLLPHVIAVDE
-113 WQQVAAGIAQRARL
+113 WERLSAGIAQRARL

-132 ADVYGPQTLIA
+132 ADLYGPQRLIS
-143 EGLLPTELVFGH
+143 EGLLPAELVFGH
-155 NNFLWPCQ
+155 NHFLWPCQ
-163 GVVPPEGTFLHAYA
+163 GITPPEGTFLHLYA

-207 RVIVSRA
+207 RTIVSRA
-214 FPELYRDLD
+214 FPELYRDLK
-223 VQHLSGFFRTL
+223 VQHLAGFFRTL

-241 APSSNEAP
+241 APSSDEAP
-249 LVVLLTPGRFNES
+249 LVVVLTPGRFNES
-262 YFEHLYLAGQLGY
+262 YFEHLYLARQLGY

-292 KTLGGLRR
+292 KTLSGLRR

-326 PGLLEAVRQ
+326 SGLLEAVRQ

-357 LPRINEHLFGE
+357 LPKINQFLFGE
-368 KLILPSVATWWCGE
+368 ELILPSIATWWCGE
-382 PPVLAQALE
+382 APVLAQALE
-391 KMPEL
+391 KLPQL
-396 LIKPAFASQSFA
+396 LIRPAFPSQSFA

-416 DEQRQALATRMQA
+416 DAQRQALAERIQA
-429 RPYAYVAQEIAQL
+429 RPYAYVAQELAQL
-442 SHAPIWQGEEGQLQ
+442 SQAPIWQAEDGQLQ

-462 RVYAVATADGY
+462 RVYAVASADGY
-473 RVLPGGLTRVAAD
+473 RVLPGALTRVAAE

-500 KDTWIVGERSSGS
+500 KDTWVLGERPPSG
-513 EPWKAGHALG
+513 EQWKAQRNIG
-523 VHDLIRRDPNL
+523 VHDLVRRDPYL

-561 ILARYID
+561 MLARYVD
-568 GNDPSALHAAVTLGE
+568 GDDPQALQAAVELGE
-583 RLNLLPK
+583 RLMLLP
-590 DDPEAPLTLDER
+590 EEGTLPER

-609 EEWPFSLRS
+609 DDWPFSLRS

-638 WQALVELQREAMS
+638 WQALVELQREA
-651 LETDAPDLGELLDF
+651 LELESARPDFGELLDC

-699 ERLQFLSTSLA
+699 ERLQFLCASLA
-710 AFLYSDAAC
+710 AFLRGRSAF
-719 DQDALEWL
+719 DQAGLEWL

-732 SSITYRSRYLALPQ
+732 SSITYRSRYLAVAQ

-760 PHAVLFQLKLVARSL
+760 PHAVLFQLKLVTRTV
-775 KRLNED
+775 KRLNDD
-781 FGVPA
+781 FAAPRESGLPL
-786 DNSLVL
+786 LVE
-792 FTQRL
+792 RL
-797 ASFDLGCL
+797 ARFDLGCL
-805 ENGLFGQSSV
+805 ENSLFGDTSV
-815 QAALHGLAD
+815 RAAIDGLAD
-824 LLQRIGDTSGQVSD
+824 LLQEIADISALVSD

>member
-1 MRFIS
+1 
-6 SALVHALIVKALEL
+6 
-20 SAEPHMPD
+20 MPD

-33 PLTAGSYHEMLDAS
+33 PLTPGTYHELLDNS
-47 GAVRPHW
+47 GTVRPHW
-54 LRFYEHLQ
+54 RRLFDQLQ
-62 RSTPAQLVQR
+62 RSTPAQLMQR
-72 QALVARQI
+72 QALLARQI

-101 LDLLPHLIPVEE
+101 LDLLPHVIDAQE
-113 WQQVAAGIAQRARL
+113 WKQLSTGIAQRARL

-132 ADVYGPQTLIA
+132 ADLYGPQRLIS
-143 EGLLPTELVFGH
+143 EGLLPAELVFGH

-163 GVVPPEGTFLHAYA
+163 GISPPDGIFLHLYA

-207 RVIVSRA
+207 RMIVSRA
-214 FPELYRDLD
+214 FPDLYRDLK

-241 APSSNEAP
+241 APSDGEPP

-262 YFEHLYLAGQLGY
+262 YFEHLYLARQLGY
-275 PLVEGSDLTVRD
+275 PLVEGGDLTVRD

-292 KTLGGLRR
+292 KTLSGLRR

-357 LPRINEHLFGE
+357 LPKICQFLFGE
-368 KLILPSVATWWCGE
+368 DLLLPSIATWWCGE
-382 PPVLAQALE
+382 PPVLDQALE
-391 KMPEL
+391 KLSQL
-396 LIKPAFASQSFA
+396 LIKPAFPSQSFK

-416 DEQRQALATRMQA
+416 EEQRGRLAARIQA
-429 RPYAYVAQEIAQL
+429 RPYAYVAQELAQL
-442 SHAPIWQGEEGQLQ
+442 SQAPVWQAEDGLLQ

-462 RVYAVATADGY
+462 RVYAVAGEDDY
-473 RVLPGGLTRVAAD
+473 RVLPGGLTRVAAE

-500 KDTWIVGERSSGS
+500 KDTWVLGEQAPGS
-513 EPWKAGHALG
+513 EQWKAQRTVG
-523 VHDLIRRDPNL
+523 VHDLVRRDPYL

-561 ILARYID
+561 MLARYVD
-568 GNDPSALHAAVTLGE
+568 GDDPQALQSAVSLGE
-583 RLNLLPK
+583 SLMLLPEEGEL
-590 DDPEAPLTLDER
+590 PER

-609 EEWPFSLRS
+609 DDWSFSLRS

-638 WQALVELQREAMS
+638 WQALVELQREALE
-651 LETDAPDLGELLDF
+651 LETGEADFGELLDF

-692 LMIGRRI
+692 LMIGRRL
-699 ERLQFLSTSLA
+699 ERLQFLSSSLA
-710 AFLYSDAAC
+710 AFLRGEAVF
-719 DQDALEWL
+719 DQAGLEWL

-732 SSITYRSRYLALPQ
+732 SSITYRSRYLAVAQ

-760 PHAVLFQLKLVARSL
+760 PHAVLFQLKLVTRTL
-775 KRLNED
+775 KRLNDD
-781 FGVPA
+781 FGAPRETA
-786 DNSLVL
+786 LPELV
-792 FTQRL
+792 TRL
-797 ASFDLGCL
+797 SRFDLRCL
-805 ENGLFGQSSV
+805 ENPLFGEASLR
-815 QAALHGLAD
+815 AALDGLAD
-824 LLQRIGDTSGQVSD
+824 LLQEVADASGQVSD

>member
-1 MRFIS
+1 
-6 SALVHALIVKALEL
+6 
-20 SAEPHMPD
+20 MPD

-33 PLTAGSYHEMLDAS
+33 PLTAGTYHELLDAS

-54 LRFYEHLQ
+54 RRLFEQLQ
-62 RSTPAQLVQR
+62 RSTSAQLVQR
-72 QALVARQI
+72 QALLARQI

-101 LDLLPHLIPVEE
+101 LDLLPHVIAAAE
-113 WQQVAAGIAQRARL
+113 WQQLTAGIAQRARL
-127 LNAVL
+127 LNALL
-132 ADVYGPQTLIA
+132 ADLYGPQRLIA
-143 EGLLPTELVFGH
+143 EGLLPAELVFGH

-163 GVVPPEGTFLHAYA
+163 GIAPPDGTFLHLYA

-207 RVIVSRA
+207 RTIVSRA
-214 FPELYRDLD
+214 FPELYRDLK
-223 VQHLSGFFRTL
+223 VQHLAGFFRTL

-241 APSSNEAP
+241 APSDDEAP

-262 YFEHLYLAGQLGY
+262 YFEHLYLARQLGY
-275 PLVEGSDLTVRD
+275 PLVEGADLTVRD

-292 KTLGGLRR
+292 KTLSGLRR

-326 PGLLEAVRQ
+326 PGLLEAVRR

-357 LPRINEHLFGE
+357 LPRINQFLFGE
-368 KLILPSVATWWCGE
+368 ELLLPSIATWWCGE
-382 PPVLAQALE
+382 APVLAQALE
-391 KMPEL
+391 KLPEL
-396 LIKPAFASQSFA
+396 LIKPAFPSQSFA
-408 PVLGRDLS
+408 PVLGRDLN
-416 DEQRQALATRMQA
+416 DEQRRALAERMQA
-429 RPYAYVAQEIAQL
+429 RPYAYVAQELAQL
-442 SHAPIWQGEEGQLQ
+442 SQAPIWQAEDGQLQ

-462 RVYAVATADGY
+462 RVYAVASAEGY
-473 RVLPGGLTRVAAD
+473 RVLPGGLTRVAAE

-500 KDTWIVGERSSGS
+500 KDTWVLGECAPSG
-513 EPWKAGHALG
+513 EQWKARRVIG
-523 VHDLIRRDPNL
+523 VQDLVRRDPYL

-561 ILARYID
+561 MLARYVD
-568 GNDPSALHAAVTLGE
+568 GDDPQALQAAVDLGE
-583 RLNLLPK
+583 SLMLLPQEGQL
-590 DDPEAPLTLDER
+590 PER

-609 EEWPFSLRS
+609 DDWSFSLRS

-638 WQALVELQREAMS
+638 WQALVELQREALE
-651 LETDAPDLGELLDF
+651 LETAEPDFGELLDF

-692 LMIGRRI
+692 LMIGRRL
-699 ERLQFLSTSLA
+699 ERLQFLGSSLA
-710 AFLYSDAAC
+710 AFLRGAAAF
-719 DQDALEWL
+719 DQAGLEWL

-732 SSITYRSRYLALPQ
+732 SSITYRSRYLAVAQ

-760 PHAVLFQLKLVARSL
+760 PHAVLFQLKLVNRTL
-775 KRLNED
+775 KRLNDD
-781 FGVPA
+781 FGVSREVGLPR
-786 DNSLVL
+786 LVE
-792 FTQRL
+792 RL
-797 ASFDLGCL
+797 ACFDLRCL
-805 ENGLFGQSSV
+805 ENPLFGEAGV
-815 QAALHGLAD
+815 RAALDGLAD
-824 LLQRIGDTSGQVSD
+824 LLQEVAEASGQVSD

-851 SQRTVSV
+851 SQQTVSV

>member
-1 MRFIS
+1 
-6 SALVHALIVKALEL
+6 
-20 SAEPHMPD
+20 MPD
-28 LLDRY
+28 LLDHY
-33 PLTAGSYHEMLDAS
+33 PLTAGTYHELLDDS
-47 GAVRPHW
+47 GGVRAHW
-54 LRFYEHLQ
+54 RRLFEQLQ
-62 RSTPAQLVQR
+62 RSSPAQLVQR
-72 QALVARQI
+72 QALLARQI

-101 LDLLPHLIPVEE
+101 LDLLPHVIAADE
-113 WQQVAAGIAQRARL
+113 WQHLSAGIAQRARL

-132 ADVYGPQTLIA
+132 ADLYGPQRLIA
-143 EGLLPTELVFGH
+143 EGLLPSELVFGH

-163 GVVPPEGTFLHAYA
+163 GIRPPAETFLHLYA

-194 TQAPSGAGYALEN
+194 TQAPSGAGYALES
-207 RVIVSRA
+207 RTIVSRA
-214 FPELYRDLD
+214 FPELYRDLQ
-223 VQHLSGFFRTL
+223 VQHLAGFFRTL

-241 APSSNEAP
+241 APSAEEVP

-262 YFEHLYLAGQLGY
+262 YFEHLYLARQLGY
-275 PLVEGSDLTVRD
+275 PLVEGGDLTVRD

-292 KTLGGLRR
+292 KTLSGLRR

-310 DFCDP
+310 DFCYP

-357 LPRINEHLFGE
+357 LPKINHYLFGE
-368 KLILPSVATWWCGE
+368 ELLLPSIATWWCGE
-382 PPVLAQALE
+382 PPVLEQALE
-391 KMPEL
+391 KLPEL
-396 LIKPAFASQSFA
+396 LIKPAFPSQSFV
-408 PVLGRDLS
+408 PVFGRDLS
-416 DEQRQALATRMQA
+416 EKQRDDLVRRMRA
-429 RPYAYVAQEIAQL
+429 RPYAYVAQELPQL
-442 SHAPIWQGEEGQLQ
+442 SQAPVWQAETGQLQ

-462 RVYAVATADGY
+462 RVYAVASHDGY
-473 RVLPGGLTRVAAD
+473 RVLPGGLTRVAAE

-500 KDTWIVGERSSGS
+500 KDTWVLGERAPVGEQ
-513 EPWKAGHALG
+513 WKAQRTLG
-523 VHDLIRRDPNL
+523 VHDLVRRDPYL

-561 ILARYID
+561 MLARYVD
-568 GNDPSALHAAVTLGE
+568 GDDPQALQAAVELGE
-583 RLNLLPK
+583 GLMLLPEEGEL
-590 DDPEAPLTLDER
+590 PER

-609 EEWPFSLRS
+609 ADWSFSLRA

-638 WQALVELQREAMS
+638 WQALVELQREAME
-651 LETDAPDLGELLDF
+651 LETEAEAADFGELLDF

-699 ERLQFLSTSLA
+699 ERLQFLSSSLA
-710 AFLYSDAAC
+710 GFLRGAGAF
-719 DQDALEWL
+719 DQAGLEWL

-732 SSITYRSRYLALPQ
+732 SSITYRSRYLAVAQ

-760 PHAVLFQLKLVARSL
+760 PHAVLFQLKLVSGSL
-775 KRLNED
+775 KRLNHD
-781 FGVPA
+781 FGAPA
-786 DNSLVL
+786 EAALPLLVE
-792 FTQRL
+792 RL
-797 ASFDLGCL
+797 AGFDLGCL
-805 ENGLFGQSSV
+805 ENPLFGDSSV
-815 QAALHGLAD
+815 RAALDGLAD
-824 LLQRIGDTSGQVSD
+824 LLQDVADVSNQVSD

>member
-1 MRFIS
+1 
-6 SALVHALIVKALEL
+6 
-20 SAEPHMPD
+20 MPD
-28 LLDRY
+28 LLDHY
-33 PLTAGSYHEMLDAS
+33 PLTTGTYHELLDDS
-47 GAVRPHW
+47 GTVRTHW
-54 LRFYEHLQ
+54 RRLFDQLQ

-72 QALVARQI
+72 QALLTRQI

-101 LDLLPHLIPVEE
+101 LDLLPHVIDPQE
-113 WQQVAAGIAQRARL
+113 WKQLSAGIAQRARL

-132 ADVYGPQTLIA
+132 ADLYGPQRLIS
-143 EGLLPTELVFGH
+143 EGLLPAELVYGH

-163 GVVPPEGTFLHAYA
+163 GIAPPDGSFLHLYA

-207 RVIVSRA
+207 RMIVSRA
-214 FPELYRDLD
+214 FPDLYRDLK
-223 VQHLSGFFRTL
+223 VRHLSGFFRTL

-241 APSSNEAP
+241 APSDGESP

-262 YFEHLYLAGQLGY
+262 YFEHLYLARQLGY
-275 PLVEGSDLTVRD
+275 PLVEGGDLTVRD

-292 KTLGGLRR
+292 KTLSGLRR

-357 LPRINEHLFGE
+357 LPKINQYLFGE
-368 KLILPSVATWWCGE
+368 ELLLPSIATWWCGE

-391 KMPEL
+391 KLPQL
-396 LIKPAFASQSFA
+396 LIKPAFPSQSFS
-408 PVLGRDLS
+408 PVFGRDLS
-416 DEQRQALATRMQA
+416 EKQRVQLAARMQA
-429 RPYAYVAQEIAQL
+429 RPYAYVAQELAQL
-442 SHAPIWQGEEGQLQ
+442 SQAPVWQAEDGQIQ

-462 RVYAVATADGY
+462 RMYAVSGKDDY
-473 RVLPGGLTRVAAD
+473 RVLPGGLTRVAAE

-500 KDTWIVGERSSGS
+500 KDTWVLGEQAPGG
-513 EPWKAGHALG
+513 EQWKAQRTVG
-523 VHDLIRRDPNL
+523 VHDLVRRDPYL

-561 ILARYID
+561 MLARYVD
-568 GNDPSALHAAVTLGE
+568 GDDPQALQSAVSLGE
-583 RLNLLPK
+583 SLMLLPEEGEL
-590 DDPEAPLTLDER
+590 PER

-609 EEWPFSLRS
+609 DDWSFSLRA

-638 WQALVELQREAMS
+638 WQALVELQREAME
-651 LETDAPDLGELLDF
+651 LETGEPDFGELLDF

-692 LMIGRRI
+692 LMMGRRL
-699 ERLQFLSTSLA
+699 ERLQFLSSSLA
-710 AFLYSDAAC
+710 AFLRGEAVF
-719 DQDALEWL
+719 DQAGLEWL

-732 SSITYRSRYLALPQ
+732 SSITYRSRYLAVAQ

-760 PHAVLFQLKLVARSL
+760 PHAVLFQLKLVARTL
-775 KRLNED
+775 KRLNDD
-781 FGVPA
+781 FAAPRETA
-786 DNSLVL
+786 LPDLVA
-792 FTQRL
+792 RL
-797 ASFDLGCL
+797 SRFDLRCL
-805 ENGLFGQSSV
+805 ENPLFGEASLR
-815 QAALHGLAD
+815 AALDGLAD
-824 LLQRIGDTSGQVSD
+824 LLQEVADVSGQVSD

>member
-1 MRFIS
+1 
-6 SALVHALIVKALEL
+6 
-20 SAEPHMPD
+20 MPD

-33 PLTAGSYHEMLDAS
+33 PLTTGTYHELLDDS
-47 GAVRPHW
+47 GAVRAHW
-54 LRFYEHLQ
+54 RRLFDQLQ
-62 RSTPAQLVQR
+62 RSTPAQLIQR
-72 QALVARQI
+72 QALLARQI

-101 LDLLPHLIPVEE
+101 LDLLPHVIDARE
-113 WQQVAAGIAQRARL
+113 WTQLSAGIAQRARL

-132 ADVYGPQTLIA
+132 ADLYGPQLLIS
-143 EGLLPTELVFGH
+143 EGLLPAELVFGH

-163 GVVPPEGTFLHAYA
+163 GITPPDGNYLHLYA
-177 VDLARTPDGR
+177 VDLARAPDGR

-207 RVIVSRA
+207 RTIVSRA
-214 FPELYRDLD
+214 FPDLYRDLK

-241 APSSNEAP
+241 APSNGEPP

-262 YFEHLYLAGQLGY
+262 YFEHLYLARQLGY
-275 PLVEGSDLTVRD
+275 PLVEGGDLTVRD

-292 KTLGGLRR
+292 KTLSGLRR

-357 LPRINEHLFGE
+357 LPKISQFLFGE
-368 KLILPSVATWWCGE
+368 ELMLPSIATWWCGE

-391 KMPEL
+391 KLPQL
-396 LIKPAFASQSFA
+396 LIKPAFPSQSFT
-408 PVLGRDLS
+408 PVFGRDL
-416 DEQRQALATRMQA
+416 DEDQRAQLAARMQA
-429 RPYAYVAQEIAQL
+429 RPYAYVAQELAQL
-442 SHAPIWQGEEGQLQ
+442 SQAPVWQAEDGQIQ

-462 RVYAVATADGY
+462 RVYAVSGKDDY
-473 RVLPGGLTRVAAD
+473 RVLPGGLTRVAAE

-500 KDTWIVGERSSGS
+500 KDTWVLGEQAPGG
-513 EPWKAGHALG
+513 EQWKAQRTVG
-523 VHDLIRRDPNL
+523 VHDLVRRDPYL

-561 ILARYID
+561 MLARYVD
-568 GNDPSALHAAVTLGE
+568 GDDPQALQSAVALGE
-583 RLNLLPK
+583 SLMLLPEEGEL
-590 DDPEAPLTLDER
+590 PER
-602 LLAALLG
+602 LLAAMLG
-609 EEWPFSLRS
+609 DDWSFSLRS

-638 WQALVELQREAMS
+638 WQALVELQREAVE
-651 LETDAPDLGELLDF
+651 LETSEPDFGELLDF

-692 LMIGRRI
+692 LMIGRRL
-699 ERLQFLSTSLA
+699 ERLQFLSSSLA
-710 AFLYSDAAC
+710 AFLRGEAVF
-719 DQDALEWL
+719 DQAGLEWL

-732 SSITYRSRYLALPQ
+732 SSITYRSRYLAVAQ

-760 PHAVLFQLKLVARSL
+760 PHAVLFQLKLVARTV
-775 KRLNED
+775 KRLNDD
-781 FGVPA
+781 FGAPRETA
-786 DNSLVL
+786 LPELVA
-792 FTQRL
+792 RL
-797 ASFDLGCL
+797 SRFDLRCL
-805 ENGLFGQSSV
+805 ESLLFGEASLR
-815 QAALHGLAD
+815 AALDGLAD
-824 LLQRIGDTSGQVSD
+824 LLQEVADVSGQVSD

>member
-1 MRFIS
+1 
-6 SALVHALIVKALEL
+6 
-20 SAEPHMPD
+20 MPD

-33 PLTAGSYHEMLDAS
+33 PLTTGTYHELLDDS
-47 GAVRPHW
+47 GAVRTHW
-54 LRFYEHLQ
+54 RRLFDQLQ
-62 RSTPAQLVQR
+62 RSTPAQLLQR
-72 QALVARQI
+72 QALLARQI

-101 LDLLPHLIPVEE
+101 LDLLPHVIDPQE
-113 WQQVAAGIAQRARL
+113 WKHLSAGIAQRARL

-132 ADVYGPQTLIA
+132 ADLYGPQRLIS
-143 EGLLPTELVFGH
+143 EGLLPAELVFGH

-163 GVVPPEGTFLHAYA
+163 GIAPPDGSFLHLYA

-207 RVIVSRA
+207 RMIVSRA
-214 FPELYRDLD
+214 FPDLYRDLK
-223 VQHLSGFFRTL
+223 VRHLSGFFRTL

-241 APSSNEAP
+241 APSDGESP

-262 YFEHLYLAGQLGY
+262 YFEHLYLARQLGY
-275 PLVEGSDLTVRD
+275 PLVEGGDLTVRD

-292 KTLGGLRR
+292 KTLSGLRR

-357 LPRINEHLFGE
+357 LPKINQYLFGE
-368 KLILPSVATWWCGE
+368 ELLLPSIATWWCGE

-391 KMPEL
+391 KLPQL
-396 LIKPAFASQSFA
+396 LIKPAFPSQSFS
-408 PVLGRDLS
+408 PVFGRDLS
-416 DEQRQALATRMQA
+416 EAQRGQLAARMQA
-429 RPYAYVAQEIAQL
+429 RPYAYVAQELAQL
-442 SHAPIWQGEEGQLQ
+442 SQAPVWQAEDGQIQ

-462 RVYAVATADGY
+462 RMYAVSGKDDY
-473 RVLPGGLTRVAAD
+473 RVLPGGLTRVAAE

-500 KDTWIVGERSSGS
+500 KDTWVLSEQAPGGEQ
-513 EPWKAGHALG
+513 WKAQRTVG
-523 VHDLIRRDPNL
+523 VHDLVRRDPYL

-553 DSARLLRI
+553 GSARLLRI
-561 ILARYID
+561 MLARYVD
-568 GNDPSALHAAVTLGE
+568 GDDPQALQSAVALGE
-583 RLNLLPK
+583 SLMLLPEEGEL
-590 DDPEAPLTLDER
+590 PER

-609 EEWPFSLRS
+609 EDWSFSLRS

-638 WQALVELQREAMS
+638 WQALVELQREAME
-651 LETDAPDLGELLDF
+651 LETEEADFGELLDF

-692 LMIGRRI
+692 LMIGRRL
-699 ERLQFLSTSLA
+699 ERLQFLSSSLA
-710 AFLYSDAAC
+710 AFLRSDAVF
-719 DQDALEWL
+719 DQAGLEWL

-732 SSITYRSRYLALPQ
+732 SSITYRSRYLAVAQ

-760 PHAVLFQLKLVARSL
+760 PHAVLFQLKLVARTL
-775 KRLNED
+775 KRLNDD
-781 FGVPA
+781 FAAPRETA
-786 DNSLVL
+786 LPELVA
-792 FTQRL
+792 RL
-797 ASFDLGCL
+797 SRFDLRCL
-805 ENGLFGQSSV
+805 ENPLFGEASLR
-815 QAALHGLAD
+815 AALDGLAD
-824 LLQRIGDTSGQVSD
+824 LLQEVADVSGQVSD

>member
-1 MRFIS
+1 
-6 SALVHALIVKALEL
+6 
-20 SAEPHMPD
+20 MPD

-33 PLTAGSYHEMLDAS
+33 PLTAGSYHELLDAS
-47 GAVRPHW
+47 GGVRAHW
-54 LRFYEHLQ
+54 RRLLDQLQ

-72 QALVARQI
+72 QALLTRQI

-101 LDLLPHLIPVEE
+101 LDLLPHVIAADE
-113 WQQVAAGIAQRARL
+113 WEQLSAGIAQRARL

-132 ADVYGPQTLIA
+132 ADLYGPQRLIA
-143 EGLLPTELVFGH
+143 EGLLPAELVFGH

-163 GVVPPEGTFLHAYA
+163 GITPPDGAFLHLYA

-207 RVIVSRA
+207 RTIVSRA
-214 FPELYRDLD
+214 FPELYRDLK
-223 VQHLSGFFRTL
+223 VQHLAGFFRTL

-241 APSSNEAP
+241 APSSDEAP

-262 YFEHLYLAGQLGY
+262 YFEHLYLARQLGY
-275 PLVEGSDLTVRD
+275 PLVEGGDLTVRD

-292 KTLGGLRR
+292 KTLSGLRR

-357 LPRINEHLFGE
+357 LPRINQFLFGE
-368 KLILPSVATWWCGE
+368 ELVLPSIATWWCGE
-382 PPVLAQALE
+382 APVLAQALE
-391 KMPEL
+391 KLPQL
-396 LIKPAFASQSFA
+396 LIRPAFPSQSFA

-416 DEQRQALATRMQA
+416 EEQRRALAERMQA
-429 RPYAYVAQEIAQL
+429 RPYAYVAQELAQL
-442 SHAPIWQGEEGQLQ
+442 SQAPVWQAENGQLQ

-462 RVYAVATADGY
+462 RVYAVASGNGY
-473 RVLPGGLTRVAAD
+473 RVLPGGLTRVAAE

-500 KDTWIVGERSSGS
+500 KDTWVLGDRPPSGEQ
-513 EPWKAGHALG
+513 WKAQRSIG
-523 VHDLIRRDPNL
+523 VHDLVRRDPYL

-561 ILARYID
+561 MLARYVD
-568 GNDPSALHAAVTLGE
+568 GDDPQALLAAVDLGE
-583 RLNLLPK
+583 RLMLLP
-590 DDPEAPLTLDER
+590 DEGTLPER

-609 EEWPFSLRS
+609 DDWPFSLRA

-638 WQALVELQREAMS
+638 WQALVELQREAME
-651 LETDAPDLGELLDF
+651 LETAEPDFGELLDF

-699 ERLQFLSTSLA
+699 ERLQFLSASLA
-710 AFLYSDAAC
+710 AFLRGSGGF
-719 DQDALEWL
+719 DQAGLEWL

-732 SSITYRSRYLALPQ
+732 SSITYRSRYLAVAQ

-760 PHAVLFQLKLVARSL
+760 PHAVLFQLKLVTRSL
-775 KRLNED
+775 KRLNDD
-781 FGVPA
+781 FAAPREAVLPL
-786 DNSLVL
+786 LVE
-792 FTQRL
+792 RL
-797 ASFDLGCL
+797 ARFDLGCL
-805 ENGLFGQSSV
+805 ENPLFGETSV
-815 QAALHGLAD
+815 RAAVDGLAD
-824 LLQRIGDTSGQVSD
+824 LLQEIADASGLVSD

>member
-1 MRFIS
+1 
-6 SALVHALIVKALEL
+6 
-20 SAEPHMPD
+20 MPD

-33 PLTAGSYHEMLDAS
+33 PLTAGTYHELLDGS

-54 LRFYEHLQ
+54 RRLFDQLQ
-62 RSTPAQLVQR
+62 RSTPAQLMQR
-72 QALVARQI
+72 QALLARQI

-101 LDLLPHLIPVEE
+101 LDLLPHVIAADE
-113 WQQVAAGIAQRARL
+113 WQQLSAGIAQRARL

-132 ADVYGPQTLIA
+132 ADLYGPQRLIS
-143 EGLLPTELVFGH
+143 EGLLPAELVFGH

-163 GVVPPEGTFLHAYA
+163 HVAPPEASFLHLYA

-207 RVIVSRA
+207 RTIVSRA
-214 FPELYRDLD
+214 FPELYRDLKA
-223 VQHLSGFFRTL
+223 QHLAGFFRTL

-241 APSSNEAP
+241 APCDDDAP

-262 YFEHLYLAGQLGY
+262 YFEHLYLARQLGY
-275 PLVEGSDLTVRD
+275 PLVEGGDLTVRD

-292 KTLGGLRR
+292 KTLSGLRR

-357 LPRINEHLFGE
+357 LPKINQYLFGE
-368 KLILPSVATWWCGE
+368 ELILPSIATWWCGE
-382 PPVLAQALE
+382 APVLAQALE
-391 KMPEL
+391 KLPEL
-396 LIKPAFASQSFA
+396 LIKPAFPSQSFA
-408 PVLGRDLS
+408 PVFGRDLS
-416 DEQRQALATRMQA
+416 EKQRQALAERMQA
-429 RPYAYVAQEIAQL
+429 RPYAYVAQELAQL
-442 SHAPIWQGEEGQLQ
+442 SQAPIWQAENAQLQ

-462 RVYAVATADGY
+462 RMYAVAGADDY
-473 RVLPGGLTRVAAD
+473 RVLPGGLTRVAAE

-500 KDTWIVGERSSGS
+500 KDTWVLGDRPPSGEQ
-513 EPWKAGHALG
+513 WKSQRNVG
-523 VHDLIRRDPNL
+523 VHDLVRRDPYL

-561 ILARYID
+561 MLARYVD
-568 GNDPSALHAAVTLGE
+568 GDDPQALQAAVDLGE
-583 RLNLLPK
+583 RLTLLP
-590 DDPEAPLTLDER
+590 DEGELPER

-609 EEWPFSLRS
+609 EDWSFSLRS

-638 WQALVELQREAMS
+638 WQALVELQREATE
-651 LETDAPDLGELLDF
+651 LDTDEPDFGELLDF

-699 ERLQFLSTSLA
+699 ERLQFLSSSLA
-710 AFLYSDAAC
+710 AFLRGAGAF
-719 DQDALEWL
+719 DQAGLEWL

-732 SSITYRSRYLALPQ
+732 SSITYRSRYLAVAQ

-760 PHAVLFQLKLVARSL
+760 PHAVLFQLKLVTRTL
-775 KRLNED
+775 KRLNDD
-781 FGVPA
+781 FAAPREAGLPQ
-786 DNSLVL
+786 LVE
-792 FTQRL
+792 RL
-797 ASFDLGCL
+797 ARFDLGCL
-805 ENGLFGQSSV
+805 ENPLFGESSV
-815 QAALHGLAD
+815 RAALNGLAD
-824 LLQRIGDTSGQVSD
+824 LLQEIAEASGQVSD

>member
-1 MRFIS
+1 
-6 SALVHALIVKALEL
+6 
-20 SAEPHMPD
+20 MPD

-33 PLTAGSYHEMLDAS
+33 PLTAGTYHELLDAS

-54 LRFYEHLQ
+54 RRLFDQLQ
-62 RSTPAQLVQR
+62 RSTPAQLGQR
-72 QALVARQI
+72 QALLARQI

-101 LDLLPHLIPVEE
+101 LDLLPHVIADDE
-113 WQQVAAGIAQRARL
+113 WQQLSAGIAQRARL

-132 ADVYGPQTLIA
+132 ADLYGPQRLIR
-143 EGLLPTELVFGH
+143 EGLLPAELVFGH

-163 GVVPPEGTFLHAYA
+163 GLALPDDAFLHLYA

-207 RVIVSRA
+207 RTIVSRA
-214 FPELYRDLD
+214 FPELYRDLK
-223 VQHLSGFFRTL
+223 VQHLAGFFRTL

-241 APSSNEAP
+241 APCVDEAP

-262 YFEHLYLAGQLGY
+262 YFEHLYLARQLGY
-275 PLVEGSDLTVRD
+275 PLVEGGDLTVRD

-292 KTLGGLRR
+292 KTLSGLRR

-357 LPRINEHLFGE
+357 LPKINQYLFGE
-368 KLILPSVATWWCGE
+368 ELILPSIATWWCGE
-382 PPVLAQALE
+382 APVLAQALE
-391 KMPEL
+391 KLPEL
-396 LIKPAFASQSFA
+396 LIKPAFPSQSFT
-408 PVLGRDLS
+408 PVFGRDLS
-416 DEQRQALATRMQA
+416 EKQRQALAARMQA
-429 RPYAYVAQEIAQL
+429 RPYAYVAQELAQL
-442 SHAPIWQGEEGQLQ
+442 SHAPVWQPENGQLQ

-462 RVYAVATADGY
+462 RMYAVASRDGY

-500 KDTWIVGERSSGS
+500 KDTWVLGDLPPSGEQ
-513 EPWKAGHALG
+513 WKAQRNIG
-523 VHDLIRRDPNL
+523 VHDLVRRDPYL

-553 DSARLLRI
+553 GSARLLRI
-561 ILARYID
+561 MLARYVD
-568 GNDPSALHAAVTLGE
+568 GDDPQALQAAVALGE
-583 RLNLLPK
+583 RLMLLP
-590 DDPEAPLTLDER
+590 DEGELPQR

-609 EEWPFSLRS
+609 DDWSFSLRS

-638 WQALVELQREAMS
+638 WQALVELQREAAE
-651 LETDAPDLGELLDF
+651 LDTDAPDFGELLDF

-699 ERLQFLSTSLA
+699 ERLQFLSSSLA
-710 AFLYSDAAC
+710 GFLRGAAF
-719 DQDALEWL
+719 DQAGLEWL

-732 SSITYRSRYLALPQ
+732 SSITYRSRYLAVAQ

-760 PHAVLFQLKLVARSL
+760 PHAVLFQLKLVTRTL
-775 KRLNED
+775 KRLSDD
-781 FGVPA
+781 FGVPREA
-786 DNSLVL
+786 GLPGLVE
-792 FTQRL
+792 RL
-797 ASFDLGCL
+797 ARFDLGCL
-805 ENGLFGQSSV
+805 ENPLFGESSLR
-815 QAALHGLAD
+815 AALEGLAD
-824 LLQRIGDTSGQVSD
+824 LLQDIADASGQVSD